1 MPNFDD
7 VDLGIIAMGI
17 IAVVSI
23 LVFKQPEIA
32 LACVVGIGALAKGK
46 KSQ

>member
-7 VDLGIIAMGI
+7 VDLGIIAMMI
-17 IAVVSI
+17 IAVVSAF
-23 LVFKQPEIA
+23 VFKTPEVA

-46 KSQ
+46 KPK